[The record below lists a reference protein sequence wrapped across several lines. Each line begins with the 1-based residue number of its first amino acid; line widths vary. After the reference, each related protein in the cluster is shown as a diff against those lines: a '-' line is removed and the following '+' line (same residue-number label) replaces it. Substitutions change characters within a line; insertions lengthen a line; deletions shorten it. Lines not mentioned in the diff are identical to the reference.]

1 MSTETERERKAL
13 LGLSGILLLGSCVL
27 FFPVAKTFLFAAT
40 LSVVLVPVMTS
51 LETRLWPQGGSR
63 RQRIALAVG
72 MTFLSLLALFV
83 AAGVIVFVFVRN
95 FEVLKGFGTA
105 VAARLQESTQEWL
118 GAPVDLQA
126 RAAESLDQLLGYLQ
140 GTFVAAAGVAVQ
152 LVIFTSVL
160 YLFLRHGRHLHEA
173 VRDVIPPARLDLFD
187 RFADV
192 THSSLYGIYV
202 VHVVTAVITVALALP
217 FFHLIGFGDQI
228 LFWSLLCGTFQLIP
242 VLGPSLIMV
251 AIGIYAFAQGDNTT
265 GVLVLLI
272 GYPVVAGTPDLVFR
286 PLLLRS
292 GMKVDASILILGFF
306 AGVVSMGMIGFVLG
320 PLILKLLIEA
330 MKMTH
335 EELIGGR
342 GSPAGSG

>member
-1 MSTETERERKAL
+1 MKKETERERKVL
-13 LGLSGILLLGSCVL
+13 LGLSAILLVGSCVL

-40 LSVVLVPVMTS
+40 LSVVLVPFMTS
-51 LETRLWPQGGSR
+51 VEDRLWPQGGSR
-63 RQRIALAVG
+63 RQRILLALAV
-72 MTFLSLLALFV
+72 TFLSLFALFL
-83 AAGVIVFVFVRN
+83 AAGVVVFVFVRN
-95 FEVLKGFGTA
+95 FEVLKSFGTA
-105 VAARLQESTQEWL
+105 VAARIEASTQQWL

-140 GTFVAAAGVAVQ
+140 GTFVAAAGVAIQ

-160 YLFLRHGRHLHEA
+160 YLFLRHGRHLREA
-173 VRDVIPPARLDLFD
+173 IRDTLSPSNLDLFD

-192 THSSLYGIYV
+192 IHSSLYGIYV
-202 VHVVTAVITVALALP
+202 VHVATALITVALALP
-217 FFHLIGFGDQI
+217 FFHLIGFGNQV

-251 AIGIYAFAQGDNTT
+251 AIAIYAFAQGDNTT
-265 GVLVLLI
+265 GTLVLLV

-292 GMKVDASILILGFF
+292 GMKVGASVLILGFF

-320 PLILKLLIEA
+320 PLILKLLLEA

-335 EELIGGR
+335 EKLTGGVEAT
-342 GSPAGSG
+342 AGSE